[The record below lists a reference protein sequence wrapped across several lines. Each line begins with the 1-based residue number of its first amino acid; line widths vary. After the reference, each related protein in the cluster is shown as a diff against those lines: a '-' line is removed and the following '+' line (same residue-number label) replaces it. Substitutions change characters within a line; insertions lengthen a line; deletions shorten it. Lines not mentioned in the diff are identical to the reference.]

1 MIRIFP
7 FILIQGVRRCQSASA
22 SWTDH
27 DDSFFHIL
35 MHRRSLHC
43 LMHRRSL
50 HCLGA
55 HTSPDLVAHSMRY
68 TVSTLLHHRKSR
80 SLHRTVAHTFLDLV
94 AHSMRYTVPLIHHR
108 CLSLFPCGGGPHTQS
123 RSRSMN
129 HTIAPNV
136 RPLCLRRL
144 ANSQTDVIY
153 HTSGS
158 PRAF

>member
-1 MIRIFP
+1 MATDTYDTTFIF
-7 FILIQGVRRCQSASA
+7 SAGGGYGGYTPQA
-22 SWTDH
+22 SWDDH
-27 DDSFFHIL
+27 GILFFH
-35 MHRRSLHC
+35 
-43 LMHRRSL
+43 
-50 HCLGA
+50 GA
-55 HTSPDLVAHSMRY
+55 HTSLDLVAHSMRY
-68 TVSTLLHHRKSR
+68 TVSTLLHQCKSR
-80 SLHRTVAHTFLDLV
+80 SLHCLGAHTFLDLV